1 MKTRQGFVSN
11 SSSTSFCIYG
21 TQLDFDKW
29 NAISNAESFVRL
41 LKKIKQEFPTDY
53 DKCLEE
59 IKQEKNPEYYGKQLD
74 VAERITEIKI
84 SDGPELLYEDDEED
98 GYFEL
103 VHDFIGFFGL
113 GYFYVPDL
121 EGIWVGRSWSA
132 IDDNE
137 TGLKFKTQIEEIVG
151 SLFGE
156 KCGTY
161 EEAWYS

>member
-84 SDGPELLYEDDEED
+84 SDGPELL
-98 GYFEL
+98 
-103 VHDFIGFFGL
+103 
-113 GYFYVPDL
+113 
-121 EGIWVGRSWSA
+121 
-132 IDDNE
+132 
-137 TGLKFKTQIEEIVG
+137 
-151 SLFGE
+151 
-156 KCGTY
+156 
-161 EEAWYS
+161 